1 MNKAKRWENKP
12 RMKLSL
18 LNKNNFFLEILS
30 ITLNLTF
37 KGKK

>member
-1 MNKAKRWENKP
+1 MNSAKRWEIKP
-12 RMKLSL
+12 RIKLSL

-30 ITLNLTF
+30 ITLNLIC